1 MTSNTQLRDAAGEAD
16 QTIEDPQGPGKRYSR
31 LFGALFLAGFLVYG
45 IGFGLVSSV
54 TTAPDFM
61 STLAAN
67 STILVIGAF
76 LMLLNTVVDIGK
88 GVLFF
93 PIAERRG
100 KRTGARLPRGDHR
113 PGRPPGPR
121 RPVPAHARP
130 AEPVRRRRHRR
141 LGALGSD
148 RS

>member
-16 QTIEDPQGPGKRYSR
+16 LTFEDPQGPGKRYSR

-67 STILVIGAF
+67 STS
-76 LMLLNTVVDIGK
+76 
-88 GVLFF
+88 
-93 PIAERRG
+93 
-100 KRTGARLPRGDHR
+100 
-113 PGRPPGPR
+113 PGRWRIPDAPQ
-121 RPVPAHARP
+121 H
-130 AEPVRRRRHRR
+130 RRRHREGR
-141 LGALGSD
+141 AVLPD
-148 RS
+148 R